1 MKLLM
6 LGIINVNIASP
17 LAYSQLS
24 PISRF
29 TDLPIRQFINKH
41 INFKNKNMKK
51 LFAVLA
57 VMASVSFMSVYAQEE
72 VAPIS
77 EDSVATEQVAEEVA
91 APVEEVAV
99 VEEQGGIHQALK
111 TKFIEG
117 GAGFMST
124 VALCLILGL
133 AIAIE
138 RIIYLSLA
146 TTNSKKLLATVEE
159 TLEKDGIEAAKE
171 VCRNARGPIAS
182 IFYQGLLHMDEGLDV
197 AEKSIIAY
205 GSVQSGLMEKNLS
218 WIGLFIGLCP
228 NFGFMGTVIG
238 MIEAFDRIQQAGDMS
253 ATIVAG
259 GIKVALIT
267 TVFGLIGA
275 IILQI
280 FYNFILARIEAVVA
294 DMEDSSITM
303 LDILTKNQIKK

>member
-1 MKLLM
+1 
-6 LGIINVNIASP
+6 
-17 LAYSQLS
+17 
-24 PISRF
+24 
-29 TDLPIRQFINKH
+29 
-41 INFKNKNMKK
+41 MKK
-51 LFAVLA
+51 LFAMLA
-57 VMASVSFMSVYAQEE
+57 IMASVSFMSVYAQEE
-72 VAPIS
+72 VAPAAEATSVEQIS
-77 EDSVATEQVAEEVA
+77 EEAAAPADEAAVVEEVA
-91 APVEEVAV
+91 AEE
-99 VEEQGGIHQALK
+99 EEQGGIHQALK

>member
-1 MKLLM
+1 
-6 LGIINVNIASP
+6 
-17 LAYSQLS
+17 
-24 PISRF
+24 
-29 TDLPIRQFINKH
+29 
-41 INFKNKNMKK
+41 MKK
-51 LFAVLA
+51 VFMFLA
-57 VMASVSFMSVYAQEE
+57 VMGVMAFSAQNVAAQDETAAEPTATEEIAAPAEEAAALEAPEE
-72 VAPIS
+72 VPM
-77 EDSVATEQVAEEVA
+77 
-91 APVEEVAV
+91 
-99 VEEQGGIHQALK
+99 HQALK

-117 GAGFMST
+117 GAGFM
-124 VALCLILGL
+124 ALVIACLILGL
-133 AIAIE
+133 ALCIE
-138 RIIYLSLA
+138 RILYLGFSK
-146 TTNSKKLLATVEE
+146 TNTKKLLAKIEE
-159 TLEKDGIEAAKE
+159 ALANGGVAAAKD
-171 VCRNARGPIAS
+171 VCANTRGPIAS
-182 IFYQGLLHMDEGLDV
+182 IFYQGLLHMEEGLDV

-205 GSVQSGLMEKNLS
+205 GSVQAGMMEKNLS

>member
-1 MKLLM
+1 
-6 LGIINVNIASP
+6 
-17 LAYSQLS
+17 
-24 PISRF
+24 
-29 TDLPIRQFINKH
+29 
-41 INFKNKNMKK
+41 MKK
-51 LFAVLA
+51 LFTMLAVLA
-57 VMASVSFMSVYAQEE
+57 GLSMFSVYAQEE

-77 EDSVATEQVAEEVA
+77 EEVATEQVEAISEEPAPAE
-91 APVEEVAV
+91 VEEVAPI
-99 VEEQGGIHQALK
+99 EEQQGGIHQALK

-146 TTNSKKLLATVEE
+146 TTNSKKLLASVENA
-159 TLEKDGIEAAKE
+159 LENEGLEAAKE
-171 VCRNARGPIAS
+171 ICRNSRGPIAS
-182 IFYQGLLHMDEGLDV
+182 IFYQGLLHAEEGLDV

-303 LDILTKNQIKK
+303 LDILTKFNLKK